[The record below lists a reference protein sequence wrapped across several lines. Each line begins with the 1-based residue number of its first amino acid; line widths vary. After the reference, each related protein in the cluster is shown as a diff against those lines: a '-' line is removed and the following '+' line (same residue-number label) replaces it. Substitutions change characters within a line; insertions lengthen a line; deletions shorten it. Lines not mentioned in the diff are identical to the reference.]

1 MSYLIMTVCLFCSSF
16 FFYLFYVRYW
26 KWRDCIE
33 AANSSC
39 TTPDGDVLIGG
50 GAFWIV
56 PAVVFFL
63 PFAVLLCFNLLRKRR
78 VVESDDENKK

>member
-1 MSYLIMTVCLFCSSF
+1 MSYVIMTVSLFCSSF

-39 TTPDGDVLIGG
+39 TTPDGDILIGG

-63 PFAVLLCFNLLRKRR
+63 PFIVLLYFNLWKKHR
-78 VVESDDENKK
+78 VVESDDENHK

>member
-39 TTPDGDVLIGG
+39 TTPDGDILIGG

-56 PAVVFFL
+56 PAVMFFL
-63 PFAVLLCFNLLRKRR
+63 PFAVILCLNFWRKLR
-78 VVESDDENKK
+78 VTESDDDNQK